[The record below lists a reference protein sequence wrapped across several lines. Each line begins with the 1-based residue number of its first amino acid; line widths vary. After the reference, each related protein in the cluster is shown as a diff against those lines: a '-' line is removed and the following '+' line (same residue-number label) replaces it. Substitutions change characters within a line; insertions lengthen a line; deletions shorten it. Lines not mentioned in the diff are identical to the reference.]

1 MRPDGWLRFVDC
13 PVGTREPSLE
23 HLKFRMDIGNQ
34 VQVLARKDVGLEFS
48 LEVIGKISV
57 LVNDALTCAWEVGRG
72 GDRMPSQ

>member
-23 HLKFRMDIGNQ
+23 HLKLKMDTGNQ
-34 VQVLARKDVGLEFS
+34 VQVLARKYVGLEFS
-48 LEVIGKISV
+48 LEVIGNISV

-72 GDRMPSQ
+72 GDGMPSQ